1 MLGVQKDI
9 GSSEPVAGSANEPLA
24 NGGTPQTV
32 GGEDAPAV
40 LTPDNKEGGT
50 AGLGAKPVTP
60 SEPDP
65 TGANNPY
72 SPNFK
77 FKVLDKELEFDEFL
91 RGAVKDPETEK
102 KVRELY
108 EKAHGLESVKTDR
121 TTLRNE
127 LAQTKEKI
135 GQTDAALE
143 TIGNFVR
150 QGDFDSFFEALRI
163 PKENILK
170 YALELVQREQD
181 PNKRAQWEANRQA
194 QQQTQYYQTQAQ
206 DLEQRQAQFSMQQKE
221 FELSHVMTRPEIS
234 GIVQAYDAGM
244 GQPGAFR
251 QYVIRMGQALE
262 SGGHDVSTEQAVQEA
277 VRHLQAVNPNLAV
290 APTGQQ
296 AAGNVV
302 QPNQKPVIP
311 NIQGRG
317 TSPVRSTY
325 RSLDDLRKLAKER
338 TAMGE

>member
-1 MLGVQKDI
+1 MLGVQKDVASESLA
-9 GSSEPVAGSANEPLA
+9 GSSNQEAVS
-24 NGGTPQTV
+24 
-32 GGEDAPAV
+32 GEDAPSV
-40 LTPDNKEGGT
+40 SVPSGGEGQPE
-50 AGLGAKPVTP
+50 GLGTKPAP
-60 SEPDP
+60 APGKPDP
-65 TGANNPY
+65 TGESNPY
-72 SPNFK
+72 SPNYK

-91 RGAVKDPETEK
+91 RGAIKDPDTEK

-108 EKAHGLESVKTDR
+108 EKAHGLESVKSDR

-127 LAQTKEKI
+127 LTQTKDKI
-135 GQTDAALE
+135 AKTEAGLE
-143 TIGNFVR
+143 TIASYVR
-150 QGDFDSFFEALRI
+150 KGDYDSFFESLGI

-181 PNKRAQWEANRQA
+181 PNKLAQWQANRQA
-194 QQQTQYYQTQAQ
+194 QQQAQHYQSEAQ
-206 DLEQRQAQFSMQQKE
+206 RLEQERTQFYVQQKE
-221 FELSHVMTRPEIS
+221 FELSQAMIRPEIS

-262 SGGHDVSTEQAVQEA
+262 SQGQDVSTDQAIQEA
-277 VRHLQAVNPNLAV
+277 VRHLQAVNPNLTA
-290 APTGQQ
+290 APMGQPRSTG
-296 AAGNVV
+296 VV

-317 TSPVRSTY
+317 TSPVRSSY